1 VVPRPSPG
9 LQVSATVP
17 KAGWNGVPIAM
28 VRFDQ
33 VHVPAS
39 HRLGD
44 EGRGMAIAQDTLLRA
59 RIGHAAIALGR
70 MRGALQIATQYAAS
84 ARCSARRWPATRA
97 SSGWWRSMAATLEST
112 RCLVYSTALRYDAG
126 DADAGVH
133 ASIAKMHA
141 TDACMRLVVDA
152 LQLLGGNGYL
162 RAYPLERFFR
172 DAKMNQIGEGTS
184 EIHKGLIGRHVLQQ
198 AAGLPQHPCLDLDA
212 RPVVRRRGSSMGLSN
227 ALCRRLGIRVPI
239 FGLAHSIDVAAAIS
253 RAGGLGIYA
262 AARDGPDELAGKLR
276 ALRALCPDH
285 PVGVDLLLPTA
296 LPAHSSAADVAAAVP
311 EGHRRWVQQL
321 ADRHGVP
328 PATRGNFFSQYV
340 RSQALFN
347 EQVDAVVAS
356 GLPVFA
362 AGVGTP
368 AAVLARAKAAGQHT
382 IALVGHPRHAAK
394 AIDAGVDILVAQGH
408 EAGGH
413 TGPIGTWSLVPQ
425 IVAAAGGG
433 R

>member
-1 VVPRPSPG
+1 
-9 LQVSATVP
+9 
-17 KAGWNGVPIAM
+17 
-28 VRFDQ
+28 
-33 VHVPAS
+33 
-39 HRLGD
+39 
-44 EGRGMAIAQDTLLRA
+44 
-59 RIGHAAIALGR
+59 
-70 MRGALQIATQYAAS
+70 
-84 ARCSARRWPATRA
+84 
-97 SSGWWRSMAATLEST
+97 
-112 RCLVYSTALRYDAG
+112 
-126 DADAGVH
+126 
-133 ASIAKMHA
+133 
-141 TDACMRLVVDA
+141 
-152 LQLLGGNGYL
+152 
-162 RAYPLERFFR
+162 
-172 DAKMNQIGEGTS
+172 
-184 EIHKGLIGRHVLQQ
+184 
-198 AAGLPQHPCLDLDA
+198 
-212 RPVVRRRGSSMGLSN
+212 MGLSN

-382 IALVGHPRHAAK
+382 IALVGHPKHAAK
-394 AIDAGVDILVAQGH
+394 AVAAGVDILVAQGH

-425 IVAAAGGG
+425 IVAAAGGRPVIAAG
-433 R
+433 GIGCGAQVAAALALGAQGAWLGTLWLGTREHALPAALQARLLAAGSGDTVITRAHSGKPCRVVRSAFSDAWAEPDAPEPLDMPFQQALTGQLLAAVEEHAIAPLLYEACGQSVAWLNRIETVQTVMDRLLSETRQALQAMQPYLDPD